1 MEEYVNP
8 VRECFYNPQMHAFSV
23 IKLGITVKKKLS
35 LSIRL
40 QNPNEICL
48 QVITVHTGEQFNRG

>member
-23 IKLGITVKKKLS
+23 IKLGITVKKILS

-40 QNPNEICL
+40 QNLNEIQSVSRL
-48 QVITVHTGEQFNRG
+48 